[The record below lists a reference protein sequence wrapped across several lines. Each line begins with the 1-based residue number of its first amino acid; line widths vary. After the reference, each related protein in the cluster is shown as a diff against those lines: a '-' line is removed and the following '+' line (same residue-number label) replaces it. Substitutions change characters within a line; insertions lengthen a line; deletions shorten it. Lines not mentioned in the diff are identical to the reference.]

1 MKRVVMSS
9 VCGAFCGLLLALPA
23 AAADK
28 AAPAP
33 GKTPASHSV
42 PMIRSGWAPETI
54 SGTIAMVDP
63 AASLV
68 VVQEAD
74 GVPFDLVITPR
85 TRIESGGHPVP
96 WKDLTGYRN
105 KSVSVRF
112 VPERSGDVA
121 ESVRTAG

>member
-1 MKRVVMSS
+1 V
-9 VCGAFCGLLLALPA
+9 FCGLLLALPA
-23 AAADK
+23 SAADK

-63 AASLV
+63 AARLV
-68 VVQEAD
+68 VVQNAD

-85 TRIESGGHPVP
+85 TRIESGDRALPL
-96 WKDLTGYRN
+96 KDLSGYRN

-121 ESVRTAG
+121 ESVRIAG